1 MDFYCTITGIS
12 ARLRQ
17 KISPLLQQGKGDTS
31 NTIRLVTE
39 FPSCIDRSYNNKTYI
54 LLDWEKH
61 TIWKGIK
68 LHYNSCSVNGILAEA
83 KYPDA
88 VFCHLVIQKNDAGT
102 MDSLQ
107 KAVEVFPGIFHRTLS
122 HDKGIWSE
130 IALKGHPRPTGVNV
144 CVVYTKVNTPQSFY
158 RQPISFKDSF
168 HQFIN
173 GLYMSML
180 ATERSQRFIGHS
192 SSWAGK
198 GYPVLCLSDCKLNI
212 EVWGTYVNIDSVD
225 VVAAFCSLP
234 G

>member
-39 FPSCIDRSYNNKTYI
+39 LPSCIDRSYNNKTYI

-61 TIWKGIK
+61 TIWKGSK

-83 KYPDA
+83 TYHDA

-122 HDKGIWSE
+122 HDKGIWPE
-130 IALKGHPRPTGVNV
+130 IVLKGHPRRTGVNFWV
-144 CVVYTKVNTPQSFY
+144 IYTKANTLQCYY
-158 RQPISFKDSF
+158 RWPILFKDLF
-168 HQFIN
+168 HHFIS
-173 GLYMSML
+173 GLYISML
-180 ATERSQRFIGHS
+180 ATERSQRFIGH
-192 SSWAGK
+192 
-198 GYPVLCLSDCKLNI
+198 
-212 EVWGTYVNIDSVD
+212 
-225 VVAAFCSLP
+225 
-234 G
+234 